1 MNFST
6 TAVIIAAVAACN
18 GRDPHAVQAARVPAV
33 ALDAAPMAI
42 PPAATR
48 DAPAAGAEDA
58 AARVDG
64 PADGPA
70 DGSDDLPAAPEVE
83 AFHGQVPALPMLSPD
98 GKLVAIDVSEGLG
111 LSSFHSYE
119 VAFVEAGGRV
129 RERIA
134 VVDRALAAALAS
146 DAARAAG
153 RPAIQLPTR
162 RLAVAA
168 ARITARLAGF
178 TPFARELDHDAI
190 GRADGELALGGAALA
205 FHGHPTAGL
214 ELRLIGAGGAML
226 RRERI
231 AVRPPQYTDREGGR
245 CGGQPRLAG
254 VWWDPPRRR
263 ALLLVIFPGRDLCE
277 DEPALWLV
285 W

>member
-1 MNFST
+1 MKFST
-6 TAVIIAAVAACN
+6 TAVIVAAVAACN
-18 GRDPHAVQAARVPAV
+18 ARDPHAAQAARVPAV
-33 ALDAAPMAI
+33 ALDAAPVAI

-48 DAPAAGAEDA
+48 GAPAAGAEDA
-58 AARVDG
+58 AARVAG
-64 PADGPA
+64 PADG
-70 DGSDDLPAAPEVE
+70 GDDLLAAPEVE
-83 AFHGQVPALPMLSPD
+83 AFHGQLPALPMLSPD
-98 GKLVAIDVSEGLG
+98 GKVVAIDVSEGLG
-111 LSSFHSYE
+111 LSSFHSFE

-134 VVDRALAAALAS
+134 VVDRALAAALAR
-146 DAARAAG
+146 DAARADG
-153 RPAIQLPTR
+153 RPAIQLPTQ

-205 FHGHPTAGL
+205 FHGHRTAGL
-214 ELRLIGAGGAML
+214 ELRLIGADGAVL
-226 RRERI
+226 HRERI
-231 AVRPPQYTDREGGR
+231 AVRPAQYTDREGGR